1 MSHETFF
8 LWFSNTVFLLHR
20 SLEYSHQLPPTDF
33 LQIWCWFEV
42 YHIITLSKRPSGPT
56 WPIWLDCRF
65 ILFWNKCLKCDKT
78 LSWSTL
84 SSYPWILIWNYWPKI
99 QCLKVTQK
107 GLILLTWSCMHA
119 WLDFPI
125 LRYCSGTVSDSAM
138 IVREIKIKI
147 QDEFMVIWKLPINW
161 QQVS

>member
-1 MSHETFF
+1 MSHVPFF
-8 LWFSNTVFLLHR
+8 VIFKHCAFITSKSRIQSSITTNRFPSDLMLIW
-20 SLEYSHQLPPTDF
+20 SLPHHNSFKTS
-33 LQIWCWFEV
+33 IWTHLTHLTWLSFYLILKQMFEV
-42 YHIITLSKRPSGPT
+42 WQNFELIYIVIISMNIDL
-56 WPIWLDCRF
+56 
-65 ILFWNKCLKCDKT
+65 
-78 LSWSTL
+78 
-84 SSYPWILIWNYWPKI
+84 KI

-147 QDEFMVIWKLPINW
+147 QDELMVIWKLPINW